1 MLQGRNVCSNPDEL
15 LLRQF
20 KDSLARST
28 TSVTSFQDFSEFRQ
42 RKADPKCSLN
52 DVNPLNRALG
62 IYPITRRT
70 PHSLRQHADLFVM
83 SNRVWTDSGRFRE
96 CPGME
101 SLYVVT
107 HLSSMDPR
115 MHSSVKHFYGQ
126 LAATGWL
133 VDVNRWDE
141 KAGLLTGCGVRSQ
154 VIDVLEAQIKR
165 RPAMKKVS
173 TAVTKQ
179 RRNFSQPKRTIGLD
193 LGDRNSW
200 YCVLDEGGQIRLEQR
215 VRTNAKA
222 LREVFGEM
230 PRSRIALETG
240 THSPWISRLL
250 NDLGHEVIVANARK
264 VRLIGESRK
273 KDDRLDA
280 QTLARLARI
289 DSVLLCPVKH
299 RSAQAQADLTVIRA
313 RAALVRARTGLV
325 NSARSLAKSYGER
338 LRGCNVR
345 NMNPEKAES
354 LSPELQVALE
364 PLLHA
369 IESLSERIVEYNDR
383 IGALA
388 EQRYPQVELLKQIK
402 GVGTLIALTFLLT
415 LEDPHRFRKSRDV
428 GCYLGLQ
435 PGRRNSG
442 QSEPQMHI
450 SKEGDPYL
458 RTLLVQGA
466 QHILGPFGVD
476 CDLRRWGLKLAERG
490 GKSCK
495 KRAIVA
501 TARKLAV
508 LLHHLWV
515 SGEVYEPLHNSS
527 RATVAAAA

>member
-1 MLQGRNVCSNPDEL
+1 
-15 LLRQF
+15 
-20 KDSLARST
+20 
-28 TSVTSFQDFSEFRQ
+28 
-42 RKADPKCSLN
+42 
-52 DVNPLNRALG
+52 
-62 IYPITRRT
+62 
-70 PHSLRQHADLFVM
+70 
-83 SNRVWTDSGRFRE
+83 
-96 CPGME
+96 
-101 SLYVVT
+101 
-107 HLSSMDPR
+107 
-115 MHSSVKHFYGQ
+115 
-126 LAATGWL
+126 
-133 VDVNRWDE
+133 
-141 KAGLLTGCGVRSQ
+141 
-154 VIDVLEAQIKR
+154 
-165 RPAMKKVS
+165 MKKVS
-173 TAVTKQ
+173 TVAAKPSKKI
-179 RRNFSQPKRTIGLD
+179 SQQQLTVGLD

-200 YCVLDEGGQIRLEQR
+200 YCVLNESGQIQLEQR
-215 VRTNAKA
+215 VRTNTKA

-230 PRSRIALETG
+230 PRSRIGLEIG

-250 NDLGHEVIVANARK
+250 SELGHEVIVANARK

-289 DSVLLCPVKH
+289 DPELLYPVKH
-299 RSAQAQADLTVIRA
+299 RSAQAQADLMMIRA
-313 RAALVRARTGLV
+313 RAGLVRARTGLV
-325 NSARSLAKSYGER
+325 NTARGLAKSYGER

-345 NMNPEKAES
+345 NMNPEKTDG
-354 LSPELQVALE
+354 LSPELQSALG
-364 PLLHA
+364 PLLA
-369 IESLSERIVEYNDR
+369 GIEVVSEQIREYNERIEK
-383 IGALA
+383 LA
-388 EQRYPQVELLKQIK
+388 QESYPQVALLKQIK

-442 QSEPQMHI
+442 QSEPQLHI

-476 CDLRRWGLKLAERG
+476 CDLRRWGRKLAERG
-490 GKSCK
+490 GRNGK

-501 TARKLAV
+501 AARKLAV

-527 RATVAAAA
+527 RTTVAVAA